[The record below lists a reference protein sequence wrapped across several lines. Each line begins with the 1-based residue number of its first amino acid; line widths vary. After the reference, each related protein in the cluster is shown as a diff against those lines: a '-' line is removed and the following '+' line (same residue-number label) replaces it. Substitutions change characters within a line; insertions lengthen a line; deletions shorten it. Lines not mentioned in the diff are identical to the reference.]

1 MPKQGP
7 APAPRPYQLDGVKFV
22 LDALSPN
29 TEHNT
34 QVDTL
39 ARAGHRAAMLA
50 DDPGLGKSLMA
61 ILVAKA
67 RDAKRVLIIA
77 PAIGRVSWPL
87 EIRKFWPEMAHFT
100 RVPGHNAFPGGLLD
114 DQIILILSYDTFSH
128 GATMKRWAGPL
139 RERRWDL
146 LVLDEAHY
154 LKEGSSNRTRA
165 IYGDRF
171 THRGIQSTADRVLLL
186 TGSPTPNHAGELFP
200 HYRTFW
206 PDLLTHEGKPLGQA
220 DFEERYTRYTDG
232 TWGRSIH
239 GSQGQDVLRKAF
251 APVLLRRRRRD
262 VLEELPPL
270 QVEDVPLVM
279 SSTAGPSWHVS
290 QRDQIDL
297 LMLVPL
303 EALPDTLRSSETHL
317 ATLRRLLGEAKAAP
331 AAEWAREKLST
342 GVDKILLFAWHTNV
356 IETLA
361 GLLLDFNPVTI
372 TGATSTADRDDAVRR
387 FQDNPETR
395 VFVGQ
400 IKAAGTAIT
409 LTAASHI
416 GIVEPSWVPGENDQV
431 IARAWRMGQA
441 RPVIASFLYAP
452 GSLDQRI
459 MRAFRRKASELLE
472 IYETEKTER
481 VHV

>member
-1 MPKQGP
+1 
-7 APAPRPYQLDGVKFV
+7 
-22 LDALSPN
+22 
-29 TEHNT
+29 
-34 QVDTL
+34 
-39 ARAGHRAAMLA
+39 
-50 DDPGLGKSLMA
+50 
-61 ILVAKA
+61 
-67 RDAKRVLIIA
+67 
-77 PAIGRVSWPL
+77 
-87 EIRKFWPEMAHFT
+87 
-100 RVPGHNAFPGGLLD
+100 
-114 DQIILILSYDTFSH
+114 
-128 GATMKRWAGPL
+128 
-139 RERRWDL
+139 
-146 LVLDEAHY
+146 
-154 LKEGSSNRTRA
+154 
-165 IYGDRF
+165 
-171 THRGIQSTADRVLLL
+171 
-186 TGSPTPNHAGELFP
+186 
-200 HYRTFW
+200 
-206 PDLLTHEGKPLGQA
+206 
-220 DFEERYTRYTDG
+220 
-232 TWGRSIH
+232 
-239 GSQGQDVLRKAF
+239 
-251 APVLLRRRRRD
+251 

-279 SSTAGPSWHVS
+279 SGTTAGPSWHVS
-290 QRDQIDL
+290 QRDQIDM
-297 LMLVPL
+297 LMPVPL
-303 EALPDTLRSSETHL
+303 EALPDTLRAGETHL

-342 GVDKILLFAWHTNV
+342 GVDKILLFAWHTQV

-361 GLLLDFNPVTI
+361 KLLLDFNPVII
-372 TGATSTADRDDAVRR
+372 TGATSTAERETAVRL
-387 FQDNPETR
+387 FQDDPETR